1 VLFLQTIEKLP
12 PQPASFYKP
21 LETKEN
27 HKTQKNHMIFP
38 SDFFCDFSMIFTIY
52 DISELFYDFYRIK

>member
-1 VLFLQTIEKLP
+1 MKKLS

-27 HKTQKNHMIFP
+27 HKNQKNHMIFP
-38 SDFFCDFSMIFTIY
+38 YDFF
-52 DISELFYDFYRIK
+52 L